1 MRLDTSSWGTF
12 RIGDIFTITRGKT
25 LTSEDKEKY
34 SGNIPCVNGASENNG
49 VLCKLNEQIGISG
62 KANLIKA
69 PALSLSRVGNSGL
82 TMFQAKDFYVAD
94 NSFGMKF
101 IEAHTELCYMFISAI
116 LNLERFKYSY
126 GRTIALS
133 KYYDTRIKLPTYIDG
148 SPDWDYMES
157 YMKTLHYKPLTTKN
171 KKENIIPLH
180 PAGWK
185 KFRVGDL
192 FVQERGAEAAPN
204 QNEDG
209 EVPIINETE
218 TNNGFVRN
226 VVPTKVFAGNA
237 ITISINF
244 ARNVFYQP
252 TDFCASVNIAIIRNK
267 NLNAFNGLF
276 IASVLR
282 INNLKYSYGYKISKD
297 KIDNTILKLP
307 ATPFGSPDWQFM
319 ESYIKSLPYSDRI

>member
-1 MRLDTSSWGTF
+1 MRLDTTGWKVFSLQELFGNPIRGT
-12 RIGDIFTITRGKT
+12 RITKGDRVP
-25 LTSEDKEKY
+25 
-34 SGNIPCVNGASENNG
+34 GNIPFITAGEQNEGVSE
-49 VLCKLNEQIGISG
+49 
-62 KANLIKA
+62 
-69 PALSLSRVGNSGL
+69 
-82 TMFQAKDFYVAD
+82 YVD
-94 NSFGMKF
+94 NSEAITYNNALTIDMFGNCFYHSGSFKCDDNILVLRNVHLNYKTGNF
-101 IEAHTELCYMFISAI
+101 IATVINI
-116 LNLERFKYSY
+116 DKYRNSY
-126 GRTIALS
+126 GRQ
-133 KYYDTRIKLPTYIDG
+133 YRQRDYFRHYIKLPATLDG
-148 SPDWDYMES
+148 SPNWDYMES
-157 YMKTLHYKPLTTKN
+157 YMETLHYKPITTKN

-180 PAGWK
+180 PTDWK

-319 ESYIKSLPYSDRI
+319 ESYIKSLPYGDRI